1 MSAHTP
7 GPYIAR
13 NTEVH
18 GFAGVQVAWCGRNST
33 VGTGGSHSI
42 SLDEV
47 EANTMLFASAPDLL
61 AAVKFF
67 VEYDDAGNVRGEN
80 AVDLYVDAIARAGW
94 EP

>member
-1 MSAHTP
+1 
-7 GPYIAR
+7 
-13 NTEVH
+13 
-18 GFAGVQVAWCGRNST
+18 
-33 VGTGGSHSI
+33 
-42 SLDEV
+42 
-47 EANTMLFASAPDLL
+47 MLFASAPDLL